1 MLHESQRLALDEARA
16 LAGDGAMIP
25 GDRNYKQQL
34 EVYERQTAAAGLE
47 RMHRL
52 RHGYACRR
60 YEAIAGWRPPAAGGP
75 PTRSLKG
82 ARKRI
87 DGDARAT
94 ISAELGHARRQVVS
108 AYIGS

>member
-1 MLHESQRLALDEARA
+1 
-16 LAGDGAMIP
+16 IP
-25 GDRNYKQQL
+25 GHRNYVQQL
-34 EVYERQTAAAGLE
+34 EVYERQTNGAGLE

-60 YEAIAGWRPPAAGGP
+60 YAEITGWKPPAAGGP
-75 PTRSLKG
+75 PMRSLKS

-87 DGDARAT
+87 DRDARAT